1 MISYALLC
9 KPIAMITPT
18 KTVINTQECRV
29 IQIKPSEVEDVF
41 QFQILDAPPIAV
53 NQEDD

>member
-9 KPIAMITPT
+9 KPIASITPT
-18 KTVINTQECRV
+18 KTVVNTRECRI
-29 IQIKPSEVEDVF
+29 IQIKPSEDEDVF

>member
-9 KPIAMITPT
+9 KPNAIITPT
-18 KTVINTQECRV
+18 KTVVNTQECRV

-41 QFQILDAPPIAV
+41 QFQILDAPPINV

>member
-9 KPIAMITPT
+9 KPIANITPT

-29 IQIKPSEVEDVF
+29 IQIKPSEVEDLF